1 MGSVRSDPRRRR
13 RGRWLWIPAA
23 GVSAA
28 VTAAAVRRLALVRAT
43 TDEKNAALPG
53 DELVDR
59 PTIVATRGIDIAA
72 PPEAVWPWV
81 AQLGQE
87 RGGFYTYAWL
97 ENLVGCRMVNAD
109 RINPQWQD
117 VSVGD
122 IVRLHPDLGLRV
134 AVVEPGRTLALTG
147 DGAVDRNGE
156 AVADPGYD
164 FSWTFTVT
172 PTPAGCR
179 LLTRERYRARTGP
192 ARVMTNL
199 GVRLST
205 IMSEG
210 MLRGIRDRA
219 QRAGSAGGIGRR
231 STILT

>member
-1 MGSVRSDPRRRR
+1 
-13 RGRWLWIPAA
+13 

-28 VTAAAVRRLALVRAT
+28 VTAAAARRLALVRAT
-43 TDEKNAALPG
+43 TDETNSLLPG

-117 VSVGD
+117 VAVGD

-134 AVVEPGRTLALTG
+134 AVVEPGRTLTLTG

-156 AVADPGYD
+156 R
-164 FSWTFTVT
+164 W
-172 PTPAGCR
+172 PTRLR
-179 LLTRERYRARTGP
+179 LLVDLHGHPDGGGVSPADQGAVPSAHETSSCHDQPGRPAQHDHVRGHAARHP
-192 ARVMTNL
+192 
-199 GVRLST
+199 
-205 IMSEG
+205 
-210 MLRGIRDRA
+210 
-219 QRAGSAGGIGRR
+219 
-231 STILT
+231 

>member
-1 MGSVRSDPRRRR
+1 MVPVRSDPRRRR
-13 RGRWLWIPAA
+13 SGRWLWIPAA

-28 VTAAAVRRLALVRAT
+28 VTAAAARRLALVRAT
-43 TDEKNAALPG
+43 TDEKNSLLPG

-109 RINPQWQD
+109 RMNPQWQD
-117 VSVGD
+117 VAVGD

-134 AVVEPGRTLALTG
+134 AVSNPAAPWASPATAPSTG
-147 DGAVDRNGE
+147 TGKR
-156 AVADPGYD
+156 
-164 FSWTFTVT
+164 WW
-172 PTPAGCR
+172 TPATTSR
-179 LLTRERYRARTGP
+179 GP
-192 ARVMTNL
+192 SRSP
-199 GVRLST
+199 RP
-205 IMSEG
+205 
-210 MLRGIRDRA
+210 RRDVA
-219 QRAGSAGGIGRR
+219 C
-231 STILT
+231 